1 MDLVNSNNGEVV
13 ITLKEITD
21 LIKVQHSKAMK
32 KVEKL
37 AEEPSFGGLAKM
49 DTPTYNPDGSIN
61 KMIETYV
68 LNKKQAIAVGAKL
81 NNKLLMKVIDRLEEL
96 EKAKSQP
103 RELTRTELA
112 LMVIEAEKERERLQL
127 ENKELERTKAYISDK
142 KTATAMATASAKSR
156 ENEKLKQQLDESLK
170 YSTIRKQEAR
180 LGLKFPWRPLKKAS
194 EELGLKIKK
203 IYDPLFERDLNSYH
217 ADAWLKA
224 YGVDITKEY

>member
-21 LIKVQHSKAMK
+21 LIGVEHNKAMK
-32 KVEKL
+32 KVAKL
-37 AEEPSFGGLAKM
+37 AEEPSFGWVAKM
-49 DTPTYNPDGSIN
+49 DFQYISGKGRVETIQTYS
-61 KMIETYV
+61 

-81 NNKLLMKVIDRLEEL
+81 NNSLLMKVIDRLEEL

-103 RELTRTELA
+103 KELTRTELA

-127 ENKELERTKAYISDK
+127 ENKELERTKAHISDK
-142 KTATAMATASAKSR
+142 KTATAMATASVKSR
-156 ENEKLKQQLDESLK
+156 ENERLKQQLDESLK

-180 LGLKFPWRPLKKAS
+180 LGLTFGWGALKKAS
-194 EELGLKIKK
+194 KDLGLAVKK
-203 IYDPLFERDLNSYH
+203 VYDPLFERDLNSYH
-217 ADAWLKA
+217 ANAWLKA